1 MTGWELLVVAV
12 AVAAALAHT
21 HTDTHT
27 GTGTDGEVSG
37 PLPPRL
43 RTEEPTTRAR
53 ESWERSES

>member
-21 HTDTHT
+21 DTD
-27 GTGTDGEVSG
+27 TDGEVSG

-43 RTEEPTTRAR
+43 CLRTEEPTTRAR
-53 ESWERSES
+53 ETFEQE